1 MPHRLSMRKGHL
13 NSGKTNTF
21 RKRDDNM
28 RRENGKKEAFIISS
42 RWPVIERWAVVGCG
56 VCIIDW
62 CVVCY

>member
-1 MPHRLSMRKGHL
+1 MISNKRRLFKISK
-13 NSGKTNTF
+13 KTDKVPIKNDED
-21 RKRDDNM
+21 K

-62 CVVCY
+62 GVVCY